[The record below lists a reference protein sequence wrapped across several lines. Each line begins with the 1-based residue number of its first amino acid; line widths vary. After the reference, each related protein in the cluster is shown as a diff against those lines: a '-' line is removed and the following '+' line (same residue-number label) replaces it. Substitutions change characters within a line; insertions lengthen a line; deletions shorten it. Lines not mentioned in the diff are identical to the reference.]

1 MALSTPAGQR
11 RGRGQPGLRSVLV
24 ATDLS
29 PGASRAVERV
39 PHLPL
44 AERARIL
51 LVTVG
56 PAGRGGGQ
64 DTELWDR
71 LTRATDELARQVR
84 SVVPGVRVE
93 PILLHG
99 SPHEQL
105 AACGATARVDLIL
118 LGRHG
123 RRPLADLFG
132 LGTTAD
138 RLIRVSE
145 TPVVVARS
153 RARAPY
159 RRLLVALDRPPAAAT
174 RRAIR
179 TARRLADRGAEW
191 TAVHVADDLHA
202 SAMRKHRFPRGQV
215 AEYYHSEE
223 ARLRREIAGDL
234 RRAFP
239 DLKCTVAIEWG
250 EPRFLVPDAAVKH
263 RADLIVVG
271 ARTRRS
277 LDRRLL
283 GTVAESVLRRAQT
296 DVLIAPAPAGRT
308 ERG

>member
-1 MALSTPAGQR
+1 MALSTPAGHR
-11 RGRGQPGLRSVLV
+11 RGRGQPGLRRVLV

-51 LVTVG
+51 LATVG
-56 PAGRGGGQ
+56 PAGRGGGH
-64 DTELWDR
+64 DTELRDR
-71 LTRATDELARQVR
+71 LTREADELARQVR
-84 SVVPGVRVE
+84 SVAPGIRVE

-138 RLIRVSE
+138 RLIRVSA

-179 TARRLADRGAEW
+179 AARRLADRGAEW
-191 TAVHVADDLHA
+191 TAVHVADDLYA
-202 SAMRKHRFPRGQV
+202 SAMRKHRFPRRQV
-215 AEYYHSEE
+215 AEYYRSEE
-223 ARLRREIAGDL
+223 ARLRREIGGEL

-250 EPRFLVPDAAVKH
+250 EPRFLVPDAALKH

-283 GTVAESVLRRAQT
+283 GTVAESVLRRAQA

>member
-1 MALSTPAGQR
+1 MASSTPAAPR
-11 RGRGQPGLRSVLV
+11 NARGRLGLRRLLV

-51 LVTVG
+51 LATVG
-56 PAGRGGGQ
+56 PAGRRGGQ
-64 DTELWDR
+64 DTELWER
-71 LTRATDELARQVR
+71 LTREAGALARQLR
-84 SVVPGVRVE
+84 SIGAGIRVE

-105 AACGATARVDLIL
+105 AACGATAGVDLIL

-123 RRPLADLFG
+123 RRPLGDLFG

-138 RLIRVSE
+138 RLIRVAD

-159 RRLLVALDRPPAAAT
+159 RRLVVALDRPPAAAT

-179 TARRLADRGAEW
+179 AARRLADRDAEW
-191 TAVHVADDLHA
+191 IAVHVADDLYA
-202 SAMRKHRFPRGQV
+202 SAMRKHRFPRRQV
-215 AEYYHSEE
+215 TEYYRSEE

-239 DLKCTVAIEWG
+239 DLTFTVAIEWG
-250 EPRFLVPDAAVKH
+250 EPRFLVPDAAVRH